1 MKQCNEYSNEFYANF
16 YLFNS
21 NIERR
26 IDSTT
31 TFFNINKLFFEK
43 KEIKM
48 IFVMMLSTMT
58 MKYIKNIM
66 NTS

>member
-43 KEIKM
+43 KRNQNDFCNDVINNDNE
-48 IFVMMLSTMT
+48 VH
-58 MKYIKNIM
+58 
-66 NTS
+66 

>member
-21 NIERR
+21 NIEKR

-31 TFFNINKLFFEK
+31 PFFNINNLFFEK